1 MRRLTRHCQET
12 GPLDVKVTWYQRS
25 YQPRF
30 SHRRSCA
37 SASAYQ
43 VEWGKSKTK
52 QSARRR
58 KREDRE
64 EKQREGGVFT
74 NLLTTRVVH
83 ELDLDGLQADDG
95 KAGFQLGEHA
105 QRFCELL
112 VDLWDARA

>member
-12 GPLDVKVTWYQRS
+12 GALDVKVTWYQRS

-43 VEWGKSKTK
+43 VEWDKSKPVSTVK
-52 QSARRR
+52 
-58 KREDRE
+58 E
-64 EKQREGGVFT
+64 EERGGGVFT
-74 NLLTTRVVH
+74 YLLTTRVVH
-83 ELDLDGLQADDG
+83 ELDLDSLQADDG

-105 QRFCELL
+105 QRLCELF